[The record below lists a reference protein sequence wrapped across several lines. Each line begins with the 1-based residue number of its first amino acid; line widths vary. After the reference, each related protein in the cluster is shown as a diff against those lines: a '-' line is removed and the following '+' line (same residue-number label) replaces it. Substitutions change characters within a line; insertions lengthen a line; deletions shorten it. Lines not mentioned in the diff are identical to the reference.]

1 MIRIYRADGVELLR
15 VVVRDESRFTRTL
28 MGEHNIRLRFDWTEA
43 IPLPYGAYITW
54 DDVRYRLYAPYM
66 PTLREGVAEYDVA
79 FHAPEIELSNY
90 TCFYL
95 SAGAM
100 EAEWSLTGVLRQFA
114 VELEANLRRIGSP
127 LRVDMTQIPTTE
139 AKPLTLQKESITSVL
154 GKVAEAF
161 EVEWWVAGSTLYI
174 GKLPKGAELRAE
186 LGALAHSFTPQ
197 GEGNLLISRLYAF
210 GANRNLRRDYRKD
223 SEQGAMSRVAE
234 PRLRLPANKPFVQGV
249 AEGIEWVEYF
259 DEVYPRYEGTLSA
272 VSSRRSKDDT
282 IYKMSDTQLRISK
295 QYILEGQSLRCRFTS
310 GALQG
315 MDFDLAIVSDGY
327 EIVPNDSYGQ
337 RLPAGQLVPQR
348 GDKYVPYGFDISMV
362 GAEYIQRA
370 EAELLSKA
378 EAWLREN
385 NEDRR
390 DVEMQTNPVF
400 VYEAGVHLRF
410 GQAMRLVDATP
421 SGDKVGR
428 ITRLEYPLYC
438 PQLMT
443 CTIGNSKPL
452 NKLEQVQAE
461 AHKENQRTL
470 AETKERTDEVLRF
483 AERGFA
489 EAEATTKALIATMG
503 DKFGGEINPIA
514 VRTMQ
519 LLAGDEGLQFAFVR
533 SATDR
538 RAVDLSLRYHRDNKT
553 VEVRGTHHLMHY
565 TLPNKVLGSARLT
578 AALTLWTLPAFRS
591 GAMNEA
597 DKPYYLYA
605 VVDTPPASGA
615 GRGAFVVTRDKRPLV
630 RAEGGYNLLV
640 GMLSAEDTEGVRSFV
655 SLHGFTEVLPGR
667 VTTDRIVSADGST
680 YFDLVRNEIG
690 GNIRFKAGQT
700 NEQYIN
706 TLFAPTLSNAQK
718 VMQGELNTAK
728 GELNKTIQG
737 VESRL
742 QEGQRQAISEV
753 GTAIESKVN
762 TKVQQAEQRWGESIS
777 TIQSE
782 AGEANRKASEAKNTA
797 NNAQQTANTA
807 QTTAQNAQAKAEQAE
822 QEARKAKEHSDRLEY
837 LRRVMHEGTTDIA
850 GGLLLTNVLGIRDL
864 EGRLR
869 ASLSGA
875 VAEGLPAF
883 RAGISDDGRDSSVA
897 IYHNGTARFGQAHID
912 GATGQYSFL
921 DGGAKY
927 LRIGGVLN
935 SLEELKRGSTH
946 STSLSQS
953 LSLWCNYRQHGS
965 PDSAVVQSRDFSL
978 DSVGSI
984 ELSGELRISVQ
995 QRRGEGGDFGGESN
1009 IHIGLISQVNDG
1021 LASICLKRIEA
1032 GGREVL
1038 LYKAEE
1044 LSESETERSYPIA
1057 YKGEGLPRGQY
1068 RLELRAFTSAE
1079 RFEAN
1084 YRGTAKL
1091 SSGVPTRDIA
1101 LTGEGFN
1108 VFYGR
1113 ERFFS
1118 LRQAEGEAFMT
1129 VRGEVDMFGVL
1140 VAGGMQVGSVT
1151 VQQNAYPIES
1161 WQSGYC
1167 KYPTTNAAH
1176 TTHRIDGNRTYFRIR
1191 HSIGHRRYS
1200 VSVTP
1205 SHSRYFPNVICIAND
1220 YVDIA
1225 FVNTEEVY
1233 WDKGVHAYSQLLYFT
1248 YTLIGEPKRI

>member
-197 GEGNLLISRLYAF
+197 GEGNPLISRLYAF

-410 GQAMRLVDATP
+410 GQAMRLVEATP

-565 TLPNKVLGSARLT
+565 TLPNKILGSARLT

-615 GRGAFVVTRDKRPLV
+615 GSGAFVVTRDKRPLE
-630 RAEGGYNLLV
+630 RAGGGYNLLV

-706 TLFAPTLSNAQK
+706 TLFAPALAP
-718 VMQGELNTAK
+718 LDY
-728 GELNKTIQG
+728 L
-737 VESRL
+737 
-742 QEGQRQAISEV
+742 
-753 GTAIESKVN
+753 SKVLN
-762 TKVQQAEQRWGESIS
+762 
-777 TIQSE
+777 
-782 AGEANRKASEAKNTA
+782 
-797 NNAQQTANTA
+797 
-807 QTTAQNAQAKAEQAE
+807 
-822 QEARKAKEHSDRLEY
+822 
-837 LRRVMHEGTTDIA
+837 EGTTDIA
-850 GGLLLTNVLGIRDL
+850 GGLLLTNVLGIRGLD
-864 EGRLR
+864 GKLR

-946 STSLSQS
+946 STSQEQS
-953 LSLWCNYRQHGS
+953 LDLWVNYRQHNS
-965 PDSAVVQSRDFSL
+965 SERALVQSRDFRL

-984 ELSGELRISVQ
+984 SLVGELCLRIDATRNEDARPQ
-995 QRRGEGGDFGGESN
+995 GEHN
-1009 IHIGLISQVNDG
+1009 RHTTVISDVNDG
-1021 LASICLKRIEA
+1021 VAGIRLKRIEA
-1032 GGREVL
+1032 GGREVV
-1038 LYKAEE
+1038 LYEMEE
-1044 LSESETERSYPIA
+1044 LNEAQDERRYRIN
-1057 YKGEGLPRGQY
+1057 YKGEGLPAGLY

-1079 RFEAN
+1079 HFHAS

-1129 VRGEVDMFGVL
+1129 VRGEADMFGVL
-1140 VAGGMQVGSVT
+1140 VAGRVEHNGT
-1151 VQQNAYPIES
+1151 TS

-1167 KYPTTNAAH
+1167 RVHSGGAKSEKRGRGDKTYY
-1176 TTHRIDGNRTYFRIR
+1176 RI
-1191 HSIGHRRYS
+1191 HHEIGHSHYS
-1200 VSVTP
+1200 VNIMPQGTRNHP
-1205 SHSRYFPNVICIAND
+1205 VIIALANE

-1225 FVNTEEVY
+1225 LTNGGANTDGSNG
-1233 WDKGVHAYSQLLYFT
+1233 WGDFNFFT
-1248 YTLIGEPKRI
+1248 YTLIGEPQGTLS